1 MSVQLITLAHHL
13 EDVMNNDK
21 TRFTADRRMFLKGA
35 AVAGGTAAL
44 AAVSATGLVDQALSA
59 RSPSVASGKSASQG
73 YHETQHI
80 RDYYRAL
87 RS

>member
-1 MSVQLITLAHHL
+1 MKK
-13 EDVMNNDK
+13 DK

-44 AAVSATGLVDQALSA
+44 TAASATGLVATDAKSSA
-59 RSPSVASGKSASQG
+59 VFDEAEQPASKG

-80 RDYYRAL
+80 KDYYRIL

>member
-1 MSVQLITLAHHL
+1 MKK
-13 EDVMNNDK
+13 DK

-35 AVAGGTAAL
+35 AVAGGSVAL
-44 AAVSATGLVDQALSA
+44 TAVSATGLVEQATEERPVPEA
-59 RSPSVASGKSASQG
+59 TGKTASRG

-80 RDYYRAL
+80 KDYYRIL

>member
-1 MSVQLITLAHHL
+1 MKKDNA
-13 EDVMNNDK
+13 
-21 TRFTADRRMFLKGA
+21 RFTADRRTFLKGA

-44 AAVSATGLVDQALSA
+44 TAVSATGLVDPATEESA
-59 RSPSVASGKSASQG
+59 TPDATEKPAAKG

>member
-1 MSVQLITLAHHL
+1 MKK
-13 EDVMNNDK
+13 DK

-35 AVAGGTAAL
+35 AVAGGAAAL
-44 AAVSATGLVDQALSA
+44 TAVSATGLVEPAPNA
-59 RSPSVASGKSASQG
+59 SPEAAPDTADKTASKG

-80 RDYYRAL
+80 KDYYRIL

>member
-1 MSVQLITLAHHL
+1 MKK
-13 EDVMNNDK
+13 DK
-21 TRFTADRRMFLKGA
+21 PRFTADRRMFLKGA

-44 AAVSATGLVDQALSA
+44 TAVSATGLVDPATKEQAA
-59 RSPSVASGKSASQG
+59 PDATDKTASRG

-80 RDYYRAL
+80 KDYYRAL